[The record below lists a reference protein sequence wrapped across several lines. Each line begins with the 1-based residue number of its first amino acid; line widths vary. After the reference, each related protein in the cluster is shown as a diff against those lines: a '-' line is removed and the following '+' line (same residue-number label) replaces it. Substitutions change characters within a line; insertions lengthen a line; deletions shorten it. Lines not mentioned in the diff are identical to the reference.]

1 MDNKNFVNIE
11 LEYYSVL
18 KKKEIFF
25 SGKSTDLKY
34 KLLSKVKQ
42 SQKEIVRILAHSQY
56 YMYMYKQMYN
66 WLQYSVK
73 KEKKRK
79 YNGVKKD

>member
-1 MDNKNFVNIE
+1 MN
-11 LEYYSVL
+11 
-18 KKKEIFF
+18 FF
-25 SGKSTDLKY
+25 SEKSTDLKY

-42 SQKEIVRILAHSQY
+42 SQKEIVHIMAHSQY

-66 WLQYSVK
+66 WLQYNVK